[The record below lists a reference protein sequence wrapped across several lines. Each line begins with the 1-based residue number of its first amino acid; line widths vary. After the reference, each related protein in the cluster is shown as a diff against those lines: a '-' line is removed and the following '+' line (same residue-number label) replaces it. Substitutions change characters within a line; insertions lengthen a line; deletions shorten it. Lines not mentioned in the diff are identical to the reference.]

1 MKLFFSLSGRLDQ
14 KVFWKAAILLI
25 IIGVIGALLP
35 LINFKLSMAFMIVS
49 LITLWCWIAI
59 WAKRYHD
66 AGKSGWMALI
76 PVCIFI
82 FLIFAVSFVLSSQ
95 FGMSGEEKLL
105 FEEKIQDA
113 AAANNMGAVW
123 AMTME
128 VSEFEAKKNAIPSAI
143 ASGLLGLI
151 FVWLFNNVLI
161 KSDPNKNQYDDIP

>member
-113 AAANNMGAVW
+113 AAANNMSAVW